1 MTNLESFI
9 NELNQNNE
17 EFKMVKMF
25 VPNVNKEVDFV
36 MTLYKHDN
44 ITEINEYVFGLDTT
58 LEEMEEINFWVSE
71 EGGADLLAKSV
82 GLVDT
87 HYTF

>member
-1 MTNLESFI
+1 MLTKKL
-9 NELNQNNE
+9 
-17 EFKMVKMF
+17 
-25 VPNVNKEVDFV
+25 
-36 MTLYKHDN
+36 TLLCHYTS

-58 LEEMEEINFWVSE
+58 QEEMEEINFWVSE

>member
-36 MTLYKHDN
+36 MTLYKH
-44 ITEINEYVFGLDTT
+44 EINEYVFGLDTT
-58 LEEMEEINFWVSE
+58 QEEMEEINFWLSE